1 MKNSVFIGT
10 AMIALASAIV
20 SCSAPMPQ
28 QEPVD
33 DDPGALK
40 GELAIYIATFDDG
53 TSQTRYF
60 LRDAVGAE
68 RALVF
73 ATPPDVA
80 PGAKVSVHG
89 IETRD
94 GLEVTNLH
102 VVTSADEHT
111 GELGAVSSPLIGVEA
126 AAPRKFCVAMV
137 DIGGG
142 LGKLTQDAIAQQFF
156 DGPKSVNAFFKENS
170 YGQQSVEGKVF
181 GPYPYT
187 FNGCA
192 GSDTSAMATAIRSQ
206 MGETCDQYAFVFGQ
220 TKLCAWA
227 GLGEIGNPTKPARN
241 TWYNGTISCVATVQ
255 EPGHNYGMVH
265 SSSMSCGTTTFAD
278 DLSKCTHNEYGDKF
292 DTMGSGCRHMNVYQK
307 QYEQWFGGCNS
318 VKVTSSG
325 TFNLL
330 PTEVS
335 CDGIQALQIK
345 MPKDRVFNTP
355 AGVGGAGAHTLTSYF
370 LEYRTSYGFDEGM
383 TPTVLLHVAGDYPA
397 KGKAG
402 LRPWLLDMHPGGTA
416 GVNDAGF
423 KVGETFTDP
432 AGGLSIT
439 LQSMDADKAVIKVE
453 IDNGTG
459 DPTCLDGT
467 TLDPPTGPI
476 KCVGGGDAG
485 APEVDAGR
493 EAGPDAAD
501 AHEAAPEAAPI
512 EHDASSVE
520 TPIDSGASA
529 SNTTP
534 LVHQRPDISDVE
546 GGCSCKLGSSGS
558 ARHGLWL
565 AALIGGA
572 IVARRRPTTARS
584 RARKVPSSR
593 RSGKKTDRTS

>member
-1 MKNSVFIGT
+1 MGVERLRPVREESMKNSVFIGT
-10 AMIALASAIV
+10 AIALASMIA
-20 SCSAPMPQ
+20 SCSAPVP
-28 QEPVD
+28 QEPLD
-33 DDPGALK
+33 DDPSAIK

-53 TSQTRYF
+53 TSETRYF
-60 LRDAVGAE
+60 LRDAAGAE
-68 RALVF
+68 RALKF
-73 ATPPDVA
+73 SAPPDVA
-80 PGAKVSVHG
+80 PGSRVSLRGV
-89 IETRD
+89 ETKD
-94 GLEVTNLH
+94 GFEVTDLH
-102 VVTSADEHT
+102 LVTSADEHA
-111 GELGAVSSPLIGVEA
+111 GGLGTVSSALIGVEA

-142 LGKLTQDAIAQQFF
+142 LGKLTEDAIAQQFF

-170 YGQQSVEGKVF
+170 YGKQSVEGKVF
-181 GPYPYT
+181 GPYSYT

-192 GSDTSAMATAIRSQ
+192 GSDTSAMATAIRNQ

-220 TKLCAWA
+220 TKLCSWA
-227 GLGEIGNPTKPARN
+227 GLGEIGSPTKPARN

-265 SSSMSCGTTTFAD
+265 SSSMSCGATTFAD
-278 DLSKCTHNEYGDKF
+278 DLSNCTHNEYGDKF
-292 DTMGSGCRHMNVYQK
+292 DTMGSGCRQMNVYQK
-307 QYEQWFGGCNS
+307 QYEQWFAGCNS
-318 VKVTSSG
+318 VRVTSSG

-330 PTEVS
+330 PTEIA

-355 AGVGGAGAHTLTSYF
+355 AGVGGAGAYTLTSYF
-370 LEYRTSYGFDEGM
+370 LEYRTSYGFDDGM

-439 LQSMDADKAVIKVE
+439 VQSMDADKAVINVQ
-453 IDNGTG
+453 IDNGEG

-476 KCVGGGDAG
+476 KCVGGDDAG
-485 APEVDAGR
+485 APVMDAAP
-493 EAGPDAAD
+493 EAAADAAD
-501 AHEAAPEAAPI
+501 AHEAVPEAAPV
-512 EHDASSVE
+512 EPDAGREEAPV
-520 TPIDSGASA
+520 DSGTTVTST
-529 SNTTP
+529 TTP
-534 LVHQRPDISDVE
+534 LVRQRPDISDVE
-546 GGCSCKLGSSGS
+546 GGCSCRMSERDGDTSRG
-558 ARHGLWL
+558 AWVG
-565 AALIGGA
+565 AALLA
-572 IVARRRPTTARS
+572 WAVARRRNRPTI
-584 RARKVPSSR
+584 
-593 RSGKKTDRTS
+593 G